1 MTTKEME
8 FIQDVK
14 PVNQNTL
21 LFNRDSIEDT
31 DMDVAGIAW
40 LKTNI
45 SNQSGLKISFKPTI
59 IVDNN
64 YYGLQKYPQGF
75 AFILTSNPTN
85 RIIGEKRSGLGFE
98 GIYNSIAFFFDFITN
113 PDKMD
118 ANFPHFSITHNLNG
132 QIKSI
137 CSDANLCNK
146 VIPNFYDNEIDQFIS
161 NMKISIELYNG
172 NFRVLFNDEETI
184 KGSLPEFAYIMDNES
199 VFFGVSSS
207 MTLYK
212 GVKIEDLKLMTSK
225 NIGLILNFNYLNLNQ
240 FE

>member
-1 MTTKEME
+1 ME

-14 PVNQNTL
+14 PVSKNSL
-21 LFNRDSIEDT
+21 LFSRDAIENT

-40 LKTNI
+40 LKTDI
-45 SNQSGLKISFKPTI
+45 SKQSGLKFSFKPKI

-75 AFILTSNPTN
+75 AFILTSNPINKT
-85 RIIGEKRSGLGFE
+85 IGDKRSGLGFE

-118 ANFPHFSITHNLNG
+118 ANFPHFSIAYNLNG

-137 CSDANLCNK
+137 CSNLELCNK
-146 VIPNFYDNEIDQFIS
+146 EIPNFYDNEIENFIS
-161 NMKISIELYNG
+161 DMKISIELFNG
-172 NFRVLFNDEETI
+172 KFTVFFNDKDEDKI
-184 KGSLPEFAYIMDNES
+184 SGNLPEFGYIMDNDA
-199 VFFGVSSS
+199 VYFGISSS

-212 GVKIEDLKLMTSK
+212 GVKIEDLQLMTSK
-225 NIGLILNFNYLNLNQ
+225 NLWVFLF
-240 FE
+240 